1 MSLVDDIATFLDA
14 SSTAFTLLSGTA
26 GNLAKM
32 IGLDHE
38 HAGNTMAV
46 IYETPGGAS
55 EFSFSTS
62 TGAPTTQF
70 ERQSFQILSRS
81 TTWTTARSQ
90 SQVAHALL
98 DGLTSRS
105 LPTATGTRYIQ
116 ITAVQ
121 PPFYLQRDENDR
133 FIASANYDVWRE
145 T

>member
-32 IGLDHE
+32 IGLDHQ

-46 IYETPGGAS
+46 LYETPGANS
-55 EFSFSTS
+55 EYSFSTS
-62 TGAPTTQF
+62 TGAANVVF

-81 TTWTTARSQ
+81 TAWTTARSQ
-90 SQVAHALL
+90 AQTAHALL
-98 DGLTSRS
+98 DGLASRN
-105 LPTATGTRYIQ
+105 LPTATGTRYLQ

-121 PPFYLQRDENDR
+121 PPFFLQRDENDR